1 MTTSAPTQ
9 PPPEAGELDDLA
21 LYGMAEDFLDALL
34 SAADVDTIGATNW
47 WERAKT
53 ALETAAA
60 ASDSWRQCA
69 AKAAQKLQI
78 DAPDERLS
86 HTVARLAGVLD
97 NPAAYRRWARL
108 AERDALSITAMV
120 RERRTARRNSKT
132 DKTNKMKETPAKPV
146 TAEEPECLPF

>member
-21 LYGMAEDFLDALL
+21 MYGMAEDFLDALL
-34 SAADVDTIGATNW
+34 SAADVDTIGAIHW

-78 DAPDERLS
+78 EAPDERLS
-86 HTVARLAGVLD
+86 HTVATLAAALD
-97 NPAAYRRWARL
+97 NTTTYRRWARL

-120 RERRTARRNSKT
+120 RERRTARRRTAKPQNPK
-132 DKTNKMKETPAKPV
+132 KETPARPA